1 MANKNDVTEEL
12 KKAYPFIIKHYPSGK
27 TLIFKAFLK
36 DFSDSHKSG
45 WSADTNAYSVGPT
58 TIAQKS
64 VTRSITVAL
73 DIPAFDV
80 AEARENLKNMHYLAK
95 FMYPTIRNGRI
106 WTSTFMGVKFANWIN
121 YSKGLIGKALGGGGT
136 DDGFLPVYVEDFTF
150 KPNMEVGHFIESSTT
165 AAVDAMIYPKLIELS
180 LTFNVAALNAPA
192 TSFFQDEEASSS
204 TKKPSSPD
212 EEDSKGYWRNP
223 GYPYFAAEPG
233 ATVEQ
238 LVRKGSELADTVV
251 RNLSNAADVLK
262 TQAFINKSLDIDEFF
277 KAKKTT
283 GGLRAMPRESKPA
296 TSIDYAELAR
306 LLFKDR

>member
-1 MANKNDVTEEL
+1 MANKNDVTEAL

-36 DFSDSHKSG
+36 DFSDSHKSE

-80 AEARENLKNMHYLAK
+80 AEAKENLKNMHYLAK

-121 YSKGLIGKALGGGGT
+121 YSKGLIGKVLGSGGT

-192 TSFFQDEEASSS
+192 TSFFQDEE
-204 TKKPSSPD
+204 
-212 EEDSKGYWRNP
+212 DSKGYWRNP

-251 RNLSNAADVLK
+251 QNLSNAADVLK
-262 TQAFINKSLDIDEFF
+262 TLDIDEFF
-277 KAKKTT
+277 KTKEKQPVAI
-283 GGLRAMPRESKPA
+283 PREWKPA
-296 TSIDYAELAR
+296 TSIELAELAR
-306 LLFKDR
+306 LCN